1 MAETAGLANAVC
13 LDLVRSPCDLPSFA
27 HLRTKNE
34 LADLTSISM
43 GPLEALRR
51 PGSRVAGPA
60 SPYARPSD
68 GSRQALPESSRDVAS
83 AISGAHRSDAP
94 TGRCSPRAPT
104 QYDRIAWNQLRCS
117 AHRARRFRLLFRQR
131 TICIRTEC
139 SGSGTHALGILQRS
153 ESYFDGY
160 CACAPVRKSAESA
173 FANWSFEIGAKYNR
187 AQ

>member
-1 MAETAGLANAVC
+1 MAETAGLANAVF

-34 LADLTSISM
+34 LADLTSISL

-117 AHRARRFRLLFRQR
+117 AHRARRFRLLFSPEDDLHSNGVQR
-131 TICIRTEC
+131 VWYPCPGHPATIRVLLRRILRVCSSPQVGRKCICQLE
-139 SGSGTHALGILQRS
+139 L
-153 ESYFDGY
+153 
-160 CACAPVRKSAESA
+160 
-173 FANWSFEIGAKYNR
+173 
-187 AQ
+187 